1 MSLEEGEGRRG
12 LRVTFNLL
20 PCGGLLKEKSLKV
33 GEKIAKERSEGLR
46 KRRLSC
52 NEKHLKSS
60 KLMLNLIQ
68 KQPRFLHVSDSIV
81 SSSRETATVKCCC
94 VDVCSRSCERDRA
107 C

>member
-1 MSLEEGEGRRG
+1 M
-12 LRVTFNLL
+12 
-20 PCGGLLKEKSLKV
+20 LLKEKSLKV

-68 KQPRFLHVSDSIV
+68 RQPRFLHVSDSIV
-81 SSSRETATVKCCC
+81 SSSRETAWFESHSKVLLCGCLQPKL
-94 VDVCSRSCERDRA
+94 
-107 C
+107 